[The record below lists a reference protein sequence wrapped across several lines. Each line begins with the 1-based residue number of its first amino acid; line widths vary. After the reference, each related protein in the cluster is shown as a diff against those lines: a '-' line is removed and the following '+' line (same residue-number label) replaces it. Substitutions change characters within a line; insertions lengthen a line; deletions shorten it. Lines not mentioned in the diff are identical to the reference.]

1 LNAVA
6 QKIFTEIKA
15 SGAISFARFMELALY
30 CPVYGYYETTPDTIG
45 QGGNY
50 YTNVSVGSLFGEL
63 LAFQFA
69 EWLQKGPVGRD
80 SRSTELQFCAP
91 FIQDSRRDGTLG
103 SAGTIE
109 KRPAKGAGEI
119 GAPSQELQ
127 LVEAGAHDGC
137 LAKDI
142 LGWLRQH
149 RPGLWRRLE
158 YWIVEPS
165 ERRQEWQ
172 KRTLGRFA
180 NKLRWVKDL
189 TEVAGFRHSPL
200 DACHSAGI
208 RGIIFSNEL
217 LDALPVRRLG
227 WNATNRAWFEWGVT
241 IKNGRFVWTR
251 MPGIQCKAQ
260 SPKSDV
266 GRSPATLQRC
276 NALTLPS
283 LDLPAELLAA
293 LPDGFTTEVC
303 PAAEQW
309 WRQAASA
316 LEWGKLLTLDYGLRA
331 EEFFEP
337 QRKEGTLRAYWRHR
351 VIGNVLAHPAEQ
363 DITAHVNFTSLQS
376 AGEVAGLRT
385 DTLAT
390 QTQFL
395 TEIAARSWNGVSSF
409 QTWDPQRR
417 RQFQTLTHP
426 EHLGG
431 SFRVLIQSRV

>member
-1 LNAVA
+1 
-6 QKIFTEIKA
+6 
-15 SGAISFARFMELALY
+15 MELALY
-30 CPVYGYYETTPDTIG
+30 CPVYGYYERTPDTIG

-50 YTNVSVGSLFGEL
+50 FTNVSVGSLFGEL

-69 EWLQKGPVGRD
+69 GWLEEGPVRRD
-80 SRSTELQFCAP
+80 SRSTELQICAP
-91 FIQDSRRDGTLG
+91 HIQHSRRDGILSTVD
-103 SAGTIE
+103 SVE
-109 KRPAKGAGEI
+109 MRPMKGEGAI
-119 GAPSQELQ
+119 GAPRQELQ

-137 LAKDI
+137 LARDI

-189 TEVAGFRHSPL
+189 TEVAGVRHSPL
-200 DACHSAGI
+200 DARHSARI

-227 WNATNRAWFEWGVT
+227 WNAASQTWFEWGVT
-241 IKNGRFVWTR
+241 IKNERFGWTR
-251 MPGIQCKAQ
+251 MPDNQCEAQ
-260 SPKSDV
+260 SLRSPKSDA
-266 GRSPATLQRC
+266 GRPPATLQRS
-276 NALTLPS
+276 NVPARPN
-283 LDLPAELLAA
+283 LDLPAELLAV

-309 WRQAASA
+309 WRQAASV

-331 EEFFEP
+331 DEFFEP
-337 QRKEGTLRAYWRHR
+337 QRKEGTLRAYRRHR
-351 VIGNVLAHPAEQ
+351 VIGDVLAHSAEQ
-363 DITAHVNFTSLQS
+363 DITAHVNFTSLQT

-385 DTLAT
+385 DTLVT

-395 TEIAARSWNGVSSF
+395 TEIAARSWNNGSSLE
-409 QTWDPQRR
+409 TWSPERR

-426 EHLGG
+426 EHLGR
-431 SFRVLIQSRV
+431 SFRVLIQSRG